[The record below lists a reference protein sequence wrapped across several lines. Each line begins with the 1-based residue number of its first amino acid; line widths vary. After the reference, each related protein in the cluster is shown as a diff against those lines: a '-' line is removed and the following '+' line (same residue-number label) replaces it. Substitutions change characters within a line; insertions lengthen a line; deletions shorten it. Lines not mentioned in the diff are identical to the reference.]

1 MKHEMR
7 RKDRLVSEEK
17 AREIME
23 KAEYGIFMTADTEG
37 QP

>member
-7 RKDRLVSEEK
+7 RKDRLVSEKK

-23 KAEYGIFMTADTEG
+23 KAEYGIFMTADAV
-37 QP
+37 